1 MARGSP
7 SEATGILRMGSRP
20 QLNYYNKVLTEL
32 YMQKSMADVFVSSSF
47 HWHDFT
53 A

>member
-1 MARGSP
+1 MARKPKRSHRDFKNGLP
-7 SEATGILRMGSRP
+7 S
-20 QLNYYNKVLTEL
+20 QLNYYNKILTEL